1 MGWLMQEEIAEG
13 DRNQDSHQILN
24 PLAGNIDK
32 ILKIFV
38 LL

>member
-1 MGWLMQEEIAEG
+1 MGWFLQEEIAEG
-13 DRNQDSHQILN
+13 DTNKDSHQILN